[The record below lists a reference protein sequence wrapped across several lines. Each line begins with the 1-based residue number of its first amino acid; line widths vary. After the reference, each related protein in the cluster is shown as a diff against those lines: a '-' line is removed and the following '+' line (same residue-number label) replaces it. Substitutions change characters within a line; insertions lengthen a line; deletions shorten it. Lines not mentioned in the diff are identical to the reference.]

1 MKKTHQ
7 VGTEWKGKVA
17 FHSRIKHH
25 TVKID
30 AAPELGDDTGPN
42 PKPLLLSSLA
52 GCTGMDVVELLRKMR
67 VPFDGLDI
75 DISAELTDEQPQVY
89 SHIQLTYNFYGPE
102 LEAKREKVEKAVR
115 LSQEELCGVTAMLK
129 KNCPV
134 EYTIE
139 LYELKP
145 GTSGRP

>member
-7 VGTEWKGKVA
+7 VNTEWKGKVA
-17 FHSRIKHH
+17 FHSHIKHH

-42 PKPLLLSSLA
+42 PKPLLLSALA

-75 DISAELTDEQPQVY
+75 DIRAELTDEQPQVY
-89 SHIQLTYNFYGPE
+89 SHIHLTYKFYGPD
-102 LEAKREKVEKAVR
+102 LEAKRQKVEKAVR

-129 KNCPV
+129 KNSPV
-134 EYTIE
+134 DYTIQF
-139 LYELKP
+139 LDAKA
-145 GTSGRP
+145 